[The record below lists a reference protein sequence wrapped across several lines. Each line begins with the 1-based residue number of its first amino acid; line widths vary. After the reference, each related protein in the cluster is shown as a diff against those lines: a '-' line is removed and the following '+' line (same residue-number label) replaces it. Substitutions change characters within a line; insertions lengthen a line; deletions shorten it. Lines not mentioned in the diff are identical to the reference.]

1 MGLWRDVKVRVWLV
15 FVTVAVLSLLRSIS
29 VNRDLLA
36 AAHGKVRSVP
46 FQGEALAN
54 APRRAATVRRGEAK
68 ERREESQQDL
78 DEDKD
83 NDQETEGS
91 EAVELERERLR
102 SLLSNQ
108 TLRKDAVGWWG
119 EKVLDNGEWI
129 ELKTSPLPF
138 HFDLGKRAMWID
150 NQEKYMKA
158 WASGKKKKP
167 DIQTNFDHMP
177 HDGCPLDKFMYFTA
191 GYGQHNNHLV
201 AVMNALV
208 ISKAIGRTLIIPD
221 FIFMHRKDGQP
232 ATMHNKHKY
241 TKRMYERRYLHPTV
255 LYDFT
260 QYWNKY
266 CFVFRDDFFRH
277 NKLPQAANCY
287 KPRKKTI
294 RMFDAICEVV
304 IHIKRQQGHEMIP
317 LARNDSHPLLYFP
330 ELYWYLPAN
339 WSRDFAPL
347 QPSAAIRKAVDKF
360 KKEELN
366 NEPYTAVHVRNLEG
380 SCKRMMA
387 SLLWALNGTAQQR
400 WAAPQ
405 QCDMSLPYI
414 AAAQAG
420 HGKQRLFLATD
431 GQVPEI
437 DRRLMAHGA
446 VQFKSDVY
454 AHHSLFFMAADFW
467 LMCEADVFC
476 PNILS
481 SVDWNV

>member
-1 MGLWRDVKVRVWLV
+1 MELK
-15 FVTVAVLSLLRSIS
+15 
-29 VNRDLLA
+29 
-36 AAHGKVRSVP
+36 GKHEHP
-46 FQGEALAN
+46 DAGE
-54 APRRAATVRRGEAK
+54 
-68 ERREESQQDL
+68 D
-78 DEDKD
+78 DKD
-83 NDQETEGS
+83 NELETEGS
-91 EAVELERERLR
+91 DAQSREVERERFKQLHNQALR
-102 SLLSNQ
+102 ENA
-108 TLRKDAVGWWG
+108 TGWWD

-129 ELKTSPLPF
+129 ELNDSPLPF

-150 NQEKYMKA
+150 NQEKYTKA
-158 WASGKKKKP
+158 WAS
-167 DIQTNFDHMP
+167 
-177 HDGCPLDKFMYFTA
+177 

-201 AVMNALV
+201 ALMNALV

-232 ATMHNKHKY
+232 STIHNKHKY

-255 LYDFT
+255 LYNFT
-260 QYWNKY
+260 GYWSKY

-304 IHIKRQQGHEMIP
+304 VHIKRQQGHEMVP
-317 LARNDSHPLLYFP
+317 LALNDTHPLLYFP
-330 ELYWYLPAN
+330 ELYWYLPTN

-347 QPSAAIRKAVDKF
+347 QPSAAIRQAVDRF
-360 KKEELN
+360 KAEELN

-387 SLLWALNGTAQQR
+387 SLLWAINGTAQQR
-400 WAAPQ
+400 WAALQ
-405 QCDMSLPYI
+405 QCDMNLPYI
-414 AAAQAG
+414 TAAQAG
-420 HGKQRLFLATD
+420 HGKQRIFLATD
-431 GQVPEI
+431 GQIPEI

-446 VQFKSDVY
+446 VQFKSDIY

-481 SVDWNV
+481 SVDWNVCAIRMGRGRSCFNFFTDPHVTP